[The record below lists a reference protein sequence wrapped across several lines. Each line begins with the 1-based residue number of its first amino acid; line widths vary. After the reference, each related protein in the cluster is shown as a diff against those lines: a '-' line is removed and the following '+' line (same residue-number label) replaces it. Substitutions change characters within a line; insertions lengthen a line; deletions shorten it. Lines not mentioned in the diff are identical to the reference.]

1 MQWCQRSSTGGG
13 RRGQGRG
20 QARVRRARLGSA
32 GARAA
37 LRLGPRLRAAPLL
50 APLWLLAPTPG
61 SHMTPAPLAL
71 RASQGWRDPVQVHTE
86 PAGSPEKLLSVCWNT
101 LCRLNLPSVT
111 CTCSSQDSAQRHLY
125 FLATQ
130 QLPEYSLEGLML
142 KLKLQYF
149 GHLMQRTDSLEKTL
163 MLGKIKDRRR
173 RGRQRMR

>member
-101 LCRLNLPSVT
+101 LCRKVCL
-111 CTCSSQDSAQRHLY
+111 RK
-125 FLATQ
+125 
-130 QLPEYSLEGLML
+130 EER
-142 KLKLQYF
+142 K
-149 GHLMQRTDSLEKTL
+149 REK
-163 MLGKIKDRRR
+163 
-173 RGRQRMR
+173 